1 MKTITIQGTD
11 MTTSRIG
18 FGTASLHHVFSAR
31 RRRDLLA
38 AAVHAGLTHVDTAPY
53 YGDGLAEHDIGSMGS
68 DFRRGITLV
77 TKVGIYAQGN
87 AVNSAMRLW
96 IRRTFRKA
104 TGIASAAIHD
114 FAVSVSRASLE
125 ASLRR
130 LRTDHVDLL
139 LLHEPTFESVTRE
152 PLFEWLADERRRGRI
167 RAWGIAGDRSHI
179 EPFIR
184 KFPEL
189 VPVIQT
195 RDSLVARE
203 ADFLTA
209 LGRKPQI
216 TFGYLRRRGECSAG
230 DALRAALARY
240 RDATILYS
248 TRKPDRLASVAKVLD

>member
-1 MKTITIQGTD
+1 MKTFLIRGTD
-11 MTTSRIG
+11 ITTSRIG

-31 RRRDLLA
+31 RRRTLLA

-53 YGDGLAEHDIGSMGS
+53 YGDGLAENDIGSMGG
-68 DFRRGITLV
+68 DFRRRITLV
-77 TKVGIYAQGN
+77 TKVGIYAQGD
-87 AVNSAMRLW
+87 AIGSAMRLW

-104 TGIASAAIHD
+104 TGIARTAIHD

-139 LLHEPTFESVTRE
+139 LLHEPTFEAVARE
-152 PLFEWLADERRRGRI
+152 PLCEWLADERRRGRI
-167 RAWGIAGDRSHI
+167 RAWGIAGDQPHI
-179 EPFIR
+179 EPFVQD
-184 KFPEL
+184 FPDL

-195 RDSLVARE
+195 RDSLVDRQ

-209 LGRKPQI
+209 LGRRPQI
-216 TFGYLRRRGECSAG
+216 TFGYLRRRGDCSAS

-240 RDATILYS
+240 CDATILYS
-248 TRKPDRLASVAKVLD
+248 TRKPDRLAGVAEVLD